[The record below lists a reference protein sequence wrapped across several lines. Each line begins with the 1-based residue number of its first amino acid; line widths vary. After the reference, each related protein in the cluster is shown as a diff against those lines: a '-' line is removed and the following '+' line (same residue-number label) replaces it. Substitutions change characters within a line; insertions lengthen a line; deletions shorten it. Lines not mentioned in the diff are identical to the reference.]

1 MTIEKIIPK
10 LVVDGAEAAIR
21 YYSEALGARLL
32 ERHEDG
38 ARIVF
43 AELEIAGIGSIA
55 VKDADEV
62 DKAAP
67 SSGGSAL
74 LLSVTADDPDR
85 TAEAMVAAGGQSIF
99 AVADR
104 EYGLRQGR
112 VRDPFGYEWIIGG
125 PLAGTG
131 E

>member
-10 LVVDGAEAAIR
+10 LVVDGADAAIR
-21 YYSEALGARLL
+21 YYSEALAARLL

-38 ARIVF
+38 PRIVF

-62 DKAAP
+62 DKAP
-67 SSGGSAL
+67 QRSGESAL
-74 LLSVTADDPDR
+74 LLSVIADDPDR
-85 TAEAMVAAGGQSIF
+85 MAETMVAAGGQSVF
-99 AVADR
+99 VVADR

-125 PLAGTG
+125 PLAGPG